1 MLRNYLSVAIRN
13 LRRHPAYSLINI
25 AGLAIGM
32 ATCILILLYIQDELS
47 YDRYHPHA
55 DRVYRIVDD
64 IESGGQTVQTAGTP
78 TGWGPALKRDFPE
91 IELVVRLRG
100 TESAWLVDLGHT
112 IYYERKV
119 IWAGSDLFEMF
130 SIPLAAGD
138 RSVALA
144 EPYSMVIS
152 EDLAFKYF
160 GAEDAVGQVVNL
172 DNRWDFTVT
181 GVMKNIPT
189 NSHMRPDMFVS
200 YTTMTAIQS
209 GWDLDDWEYHRNLY
223 TYVRLREHVSPD
235 DFEAKLPAFLER
247 HAGDQYREAG
257 IILRPSLQPL
267 ADIHLYSNRESEHEP
282 NGDIR
287 YVALFLAIAFLV
299 LIIACINFINLA
311 TARSEMRAR
320 EVGVRK
326 VLGAN
331 RIQLIRQFLGESV
344 LMAGLAAVLAVILVH
359 LALPA
364 VNEIAGK
371 QLALPITDWMVL
383 AALILGATLIGLAAG
398 SYPAAYLSGFL
409 PVEVMK
415 GSPETGKKGLG
426 MRQVL
431 VVIQFSMSIF
441 LLASTAVIHDQLDY
455 IQTKRLGFNKEHVM
469 VVPIVGSP
477 QLPNTPVLKQRLSGS
492 PGVVGIA
499 TTTGVP
505 GMRALPTFGVRPEGM
520 RPEDHLMMA
529 TLHVDEN
536 FLDVMNIDVVAGRN
550 FSPDWGTDTTGGV
563 LLNETAVRSL
573 GWGAPADAI
582 GRQFERLSFE
592 GVVPGRVIGVVR
604 DFHLRTI
611 HEEIEPAAIMTSTY
625 HIFVLIRIEP
635 EGISETIGRIEEIWR
650 DVDPR
655 FPLDYT
661 FLDEDFD
668 ALYRTDRLL
677 GEIFAVFAFLA
688 VFVACL
694 GLLGLA
700 SFSIQQRTREIGIRK
715 VVGSSVS
722 GIVMLLSKDFMK
734 YVLWANVIAWPLA
747 YFVMSNWLQNY
758 AYTSEIRFEWF
769 LAAGILALLI
779 AWLTIGAHAVA
790 ASRRNPVNALRQG

>member
-1 MLRNYLSVAIRN
+1 
-13 LRRHPAYSLINI
+13 
-25 AGLAIGM
+25 M

-47 YDRYHPHA
+47 YDRFHSHA

-78 TGWGPALKRDFPE
+78 AAWGPALKRDFPE
-91 IELVVRLRG
+91 IELLVRMRG
-100 TESAWLVDLGHT
+100 TGSAWLVDLGNT

-119 IWAGSDLFEMF
+119 IWAEPDLFNMF
-130 SIPLAAGD
+130 SIPLVAGD
-138 RSVALA
+138 QSTALV

-160 GAEDAVGQVVNL
+160 GADDAVGKVVNL

-200 YTTMTAIQS
+200 YTTMNVTRS
-209 GWDLDDWEYHRNLY
+209 RYLDDWKYHLNLY
-223 TYVRLREHVSPD
+223 TYIRLRENVSPD
-235 DFEAKLPAFLER
+235 ELEAKLPAFLER

-257 IILRPSLQPL
+257 ISLRPSLQPL
-267 ADIHLYSNRESEHEP
+267 VDIHLHSHRESEHEP
-282 NGDIR
+282 NSDFR
-287 YVALFLAIAFLV
+287 YVALFMAIAFLILV
-299 LIIACINFINLA
+299 IACINFINLA
-311 TARSEMRAR
+311 TARSKMRAR

-344 LMAGLAAVLAVILVH
+344 LMAGLAAIVSVLLVL

-371 QLALPITDWMVL
+371 QLALPLTDWMVL
-383 AALILGATLIGLAAG
+383 AALVLGTVLIGLAAG
-398 SYPAAYLSGFL
+398 SYPAAFLSGFL
-409 PVEVMK
+409 TAVVMK
-415 GSPETGKKGLG
+415 GNPETGKKGLG
-426 MRQVL
+426 IRQVL

-441 LLASTAVIHDQLDY
+441 LLVSTAVIYDQLEY

-469 VVPIVGSP
+469 VVPITGSP
-477 QLPNTPVLKQRLSGS
+477 QQIPNTPVLKQRLSGM

-499 TTTGVP
+499 TTTGLP
-505 GMRALPTFGVRPEGM
+505 GMRVLPILEVRPEGT
-520 RPEDHLMMA
+520 RSEDHLMMA

-550 FSPDWGTDTTGGV
+550 FSPDWGTDTTRGV
-563 LLNETAVRSL
+563 LLNETAVRYL

-582 GRQFERLSFE
+582 GRQFERLSSE
-592 GVVPGRVIGVVR
+592 RVVPGRVIGVVR

-625 HIFVLIRIEP
+625 HIYVLIRIEP
-635 EGISETIGRIEEIWR
+635 EGISETIGRIEEVWNN
-650 DVDPR
+650 VDPR
-655 FPLDYT
+655 YPLEHT

-668 ALYRTDRLL
+668 ALYRTDQQL
-677 GEIFAVFAFLA
+677 GEIFAVFAFIA
-688 VFVACL
+688 IFVACL

-700 SFSIQQRTREIGIRK
+700 SFSVQQRTREIGIRK
-715 VVGSSVS
+715 VLGLSVS
-722 GIVMLLSKDFMK
+722 GIVILLSKDFIK
-734 YVLWANVIAWPLA
+734 HVVLANWIAWPLA
-747 YFVMSNWLQNY
+747 YFVMARWLQNY
-758 AYTSEIRFEWF
+758 AYSAGINFAWF
-769 LAAGILALLI
+769 LAGGGVALVI
-779 AWLTIGAHAVA
+779 AWLTIGAHAIA
-790 ASRRNPVNALRQG
+790 ASRRNPINALRQG

>member
-1 MLRNYLSVAIRN
+1 MFQNYLSVAVRN

-25 AGLAIGM
+25 SGLAIGM
-32 ATCILILLYIQDELS
+32 ATCILILMYIQDELS

-78 TGWGPALKRDFPE
+78 SGWGPALKRDFPE
-91 IELVVRLRG
+91 IELLVRMRG
-100 TESAWLVDLGHT
+100 TGSAWLVDLGNT

-119 IWAGSDLFEMF
+119 IWAESDLLNMF
-130 SIPLAAGD
+130 SIPLVAGD
-138 RSVALA
+138 PGTALA

-160 GAEDAVGQVVNL
+160 GAEDAIGKVVNL

-181 GVMKNIPT
+181 GVMKNIQT
-189 NSHMRPDMFVS
+189 NSHLRPDMFVS
-200 YTTMTAIQS
+200 YTTMYAIQS
-209 GWDLDDWEYHRNLY
+209 WNLDDWEYHRNLY
-223 TYVRLREHVSPD
+223 TYIRLRENVSPG

-257 IILRPSLQPL
+257 ISIRPSLQPL
-267 ADIHLYSNRESEHEP
+267 VDIHLYSNMESEHEP

-287 YVALFLAIAFLV
+287 YVALFMAIAFLI
-299 LIIACINFINLA
+299 LIIAGINFINLA

-331 RIQLIRQFLGESV
+331 RIQLFRQFLGESV
-344 LMAGLAAVLAVILVH
+344 LMAGLAAIVAVILVH

-371 QLALPITDWMVL
+371 QLALPLTDWMVL
-383 AALILGATLIGLAAG
+383 AALALGTTVIGMAAG

-409 PVEVMK
+409 PAEVMK
-415 GSPETGKKGLG
+415 GSPESGKKGLG
-426 MRQVL
+426 MRQAL

-441 LLASTAVIHDQLDY
+441 LLVSTAIIYDQLEY
-455 IQTKRLGFNKEHVM
+455 IQTKQLGFNKEHVM
-469 VVPIVGSP
+469 VVPITGSP
-477 QLPNTPVLKQRLSGS
+477 QLPNTPVLKQRLSGL
-492 PGVVGIA
+492 PGVVGIS

-505 GMRALPTFGVRPEGM
+505 GMRAMPILEVRPEGM
-520 RPEDHLMMA
+520 RPEDHLMIA

-536 FLDVMNIDVVAGRN
+536 FLDVMNIDLFAGRN
-550 FSPDWGTDTTGGV
+550 FSPDWGTDTTNGI
-563 LLNETAVRSL
+563 LLNETAVRYL

-582 GRQFERLSFE
+582 GKQFERLNE
-592 GVVPGRVIGVVR
+592 DRTTGRVIGVVR

-611 HEEIEPAAIMTSTY
+611 HEEIEPALIMTSSY
-625 HIFVLIRIEP
+625 HIYVLIRIEP
-635 EGISETIGRIEEIWR
+635 EGISETIGRIEEVWR

-661 FLDEDFD
+661 FLDEDYD
-668 ALYRTDRLL
+668 ALYRTDRQL

-688 VFVACL
+688 IFVACL

-722 GIVMLLSKDFMK
+722 GIVILLSKDFMK
-734 YVLWANVIAWPLA
+734 YVLLANMIAWPLA
-747 YFVMSNWLQNY
+747 YYAMTNWLQNY
-758 AYTSEIRFEWF
+758 AYSSGIRFEWF
-769 LAAGILALLI
+769 LAGGILALAI
-779 AWLTIGAHAVA
+779 AWLTIGAHALA
-790 ASRRNPVNALRQG
+790 ASHRNPVNALRQG

>member
-1 MLRNYLSVAIRN
+1 MFQNYLSVAIRN

-25 AGLAIGM
+25 SGLAIGM
-32 ATCILILLYIQDELS
+32 ATCILILLYIHDELS
-47 YDRYHPHA
+47 YDWYHPHA

-78 TGWGPALKRDFPE
+78 TAWGPALKRDFPE
-91 IELVVRLRG
+91 IELLVRMRG
-100 TESAWLVDLGHT
+100 TGSAWLVDLGNT

-119 IWAGSDLFEMF
+119 IWAEPDLFEMF
-130 SIPLAAGD
+130 SIPLVSGD
-138 RSVALA
+138 PGTALV

-160 GAEDAVGQVVNL
+160 GAEDPVGKVVNL

-200 YTTMTAIQS
+200 YTTMNVIRS
-209 GWDLDDWEYHRNLY
+209 WDLGDWEYHRNLY
-223 TYVRLREHVSPD
+223 TYIRLRENVSPD
-235 DFEAKLPAFLER
+235 EFEAKLPDFLER
-247 HAGDQYREAG
+247 HAGDQYRESG
-257 IILRPSLQPL
+257 MSLRPSLQPL
-267 ADIHLYSNRESEHEP
+267 VDIHLYSNRESEHEP
-282 NGDIR
+282 NGDFR
-287 YVALFLAIAFLV
+287 YVALFMAIAFLV

-344 LMAGLAAVLAVILVH
+344 LMAGLAAVVAVILVH

-371 QLALPITDWMVL
+371 QLSLPLTDLMVL
-383 AALILGATLIGLAAG
+383 ASLAVGTALIGLAAG

-409 PVEVMK
+409 PAVVMK
-415 GSPETGKKGLG
+415 GNPETGKKGLG

-431 VVIQFSMSIF
+431 VVVQFSMSIF
-441 LLASTAVIHDQLDY
+441 LLVSTAVIHDQLEY

-469 VVPIVGSP
+469 VVPITGSH
-477 QLPNTPVLKQRLSGS
+477 QVPNTPVLKQRLFGM
-492 PGVVGIA
+492 PGVVGVA
-499 TTTGVP
+499 TTTGLP
-505 GMRALPTFGVRPEGM
+505 GMRVLPIMEVRPEGM
-520 RPEDHLMMA
+520 RPENHLMMA

-536 FLDVMNIDVVAGRN
+536 FLDVMDIDVVAGRN
-550 FSPDWGTDTTGGV
+550 FSPDWGTDTTRGV
-563 LLNETAVRSL
+563 LLNETAVRDL
-573 GWGAPADAI
+573 GWGVPADAI

-611 HEEIEPAAIMTSTY
+611 HEEIEPAAIMASTY

-635 EGISETIGRIEEIWR
+635 EGISETIGRIEEVWR

-668 ALYRTDRLL
+668 ALYRTDQQL

-688 VFVACL
+688 IFVACL

-715 VVGSSVS
+715 VVGASIS
-722 GIVMLLSKDFMK
+722 GIVILLSKDFMK
-734 YVLWANVIAWPLA
+734 YVLLANLIAWPLA
-747 YFVMSNWLQNY
+747 YLVMSNWLQNY
-758 AYTSEIRFEWF
+758 AYAAALDFTWF
-769 LAAGILALLI
+769 LAAGIVALVI

-790 ASRRNPVNALRQG
+790 ASRRNPVNSLRQG

>member
-1 MLRNYLSVAIRN
+1 MLRNYLSVAVRN

-25 AGLAIGM
+25 SGLAIGM
-32 ATCILILLYIQDELS
+32 ATCILILLYIQDELG

-91 IELVVRLRG
+91 VELVVRLRG
-100 TESAWLVDLGHT
+100 TESAWLVDLGST

-119 IWAGSDLFEMF
+119 IWAGTELFEMF
-130 SIPLAAGD
+130 SIPLAYGD
-138 RSVALA
+138 QSVALA

-160 GAEDAVGQVVNL
+160 GDEDPIGKPVNL

-189 NSHMRPDMFVS
+189 NSHLRPDMFVS
-200 YTTMTAIQS
+200 YSTMTAIQS

-223 TYVRLREHVSPD
+223 TYIRLREHVSPD
-235 DFEAKLPAFLER
+235 EFEAKLPAFLER
-247 HAGDQYREAG
+247 HAGDRYREAG

-267 ADIHLYSNRESEHEP
+267 VDIHLYSNRESEHEP

-287 YVALFLAIAFLV
+287 YVALFMAIAFLI

-311 TARSEMRAR
+311 TGRSEMRAR

-331 RIQLIRQFLGESV
+331 RMQLIRQFLGESV
-344 LMAGLAAVLAVILVH
+344 LMAGFAAVLAVILVH
-359 LALPA
+359 LALPS
-364 VNEIAGK
+364 VNDIAGK
-371 QLALPITDWMVL
+371 QLVLPINDWMVL
-383 AALILGATLIGLAAG
+383 ATLALGTILIGLAAG
-398 SYPAAYLSGFL
+398 SYPAAYLSVFL
-409 PVEVMK
+409 PAEVMK

-426 MRQVL
+426 MRQVM
-431 VVIQFSMSIF
+431 VVTQFTMSIF
-441 LLASTAVIHDQLDY
+441 LLASTAVIHDQLDF

-477 QLPNTPVLKQRLSGS
+477 QLPNTPVLKQRLSGL

-529 TLHVDEN
+529 TLHVDEH
-536 FLDVMNIDVVAGRN
+536 FLDVMNIEVVAGRN

-582 GRQFERLSFE
+582 GKQFERLSFE

-611 HEEIEPAAIMTSTY
+611 HEEIEPAAIMSHTY

-635 EGISETIGRIEEIWR
+635 EGITETIGRIEEIWR

-668 ALYRTDRLL
+668 ALYRTDQLL

-722 GIVMLLSKDFMK
+722 GIVILLSMDFMK

-747 YFVMSNWLQNY
+747 YFVMTNWLQNY
-758 AYTSEIRFEWF
+758 AYTSDIRYVWF
-769 LAAGILALLI
+769 LASGMIALAV

>member
-1 MLRNYLSVAIRN
+1 MFRNYLSVAIRN
-13 LRRHPAYSLINI
+13 LRRHSAYSLINI

-100 TESAWLVDLGHT
+100 TESAWLVDLGNT

-130 SIPLAAGD
+130 SIPLAEGD
-138 RSVALA
+138 QSVALA

-160 GAEDAVGQVVNL
+160 GDEEAIGKAVNL

-189 NSHMRPDMFVS
+189 NSHLRPDMFVS

-223 TYVRLREHVSPD
+223 TYVRLRENVSPS

-257 IILRPSLQPL
+257 ISLRPSLQPL

-287 YVALFLAIAFLV
+287 YVALFMAIAFLV

-326 VLGAN
+326 VLGSN

-344 LMAGLAAVLAVILVH
+344 LMAGLAAVLAVILVL

-383 AALILGATLIGLAAG
+383 AALVLGTTLIGLAAG

-409 PVEVMK
+409 PALVMK

-455 IQTKRLGFNKEHVM
+455 IQTKRLGFDKEHVM

-477 QLPNTPVLKQRLSGS
+477 QLPNTPVLKQRLSGL

-722 GIVMLLSKDFMK
+722 GIVMLLSKDFLK
-734 YVLWANVIAWPLA
+734 YVILANLIAWPLA

-758 AYTSEIRFEWF
+758 AYTSDIRYGWF
-769 LAAGILALLI
+769 LAAGLLALLI

>member
-1 MLRNYLSVAIRN
+1 VFLNYFSVAIRN
-13 LRRHPAYSLINI
+13 LRRHPAYSLINV

-91 IELVVRLRG
+91 IELLVRMRG
-100 TESAWLVDLGHT
+100 TGSAWLVDLGNT

-119 IWAGSDLFEMF
+119 IWAEPDLFKMF

-138 RSVALA
+138 QSTALA

-160 GAEDAVGQVVNL
+160 GDEDAIGKAVNL

-189 NSHMRPDMFVS
+189 NSHLRPDMFVS
-200 YTTMTAIQS
+200 YTTMNVIRS
-209 GWDLDDWEYHRNLY
+209 WRNLDDWEYHRNLY
-223 TYVRLREHVSPD
+223 TYVRLRENVSPG

-257 IILRPSLQPL
+257 ISLRPSLQPL
-267 ADIHLYSNRESEHEP
+267 VDIHLYSNRESEHEP

-287 YVALFLAIAFLV
+287 YVALFIAIAFLI

-331 RIQLIRQFLGESV
+331 RVQLIRQFLGESV
-344 LMAGLAAVLAVILVH
+344 LMSGLAAVVAVILVH

-371 QLALPITDWMVL
+371 QLALPLTDWTVL
-383 AALILGATLIGLAAG
+383 SALVLGTTLIGLAAG

-409 PVEVMK
+409 PAEVMK
-415 GSPETGKKGLG
+415 GSPKSGKNGLG
-426 MRQVL
+426 MRQAL

-441 LLASTAVIHDQLDY
+441 LLVSTAIIHDQLDY
-455 IQTKRLGFNKEHVM
+455 IQTKRLGFDKEHVM
-469 VVPIVGSP
+469 VVPITGSP
-477 QLPNTPVLKQRLSGS
+477 QIPNTPVLKQRLSEL

-505 GMRALPTFGVRPEGM
+505 GMRVLPILPVRPEGM

-529 TLHVDEN
+529 TLHVDEH
-536 FLDVMNIDVVAGRN
+536 FLDVMDIEVVAGRN
-550 FSPDWGTDTTGGV
+550 FSPDWGTDTTRGF
-563 LLNETAVRSL
+563 LLNETAVRHL
-573 GWGAPADAI
+573 RWGTPADAI
-582 GRQFERLSFE
+582 GKRFERLTAERVS
-592 GVVPGRVIGVVR
+592 GRVIGVVQ

-611 HEEIEPAAIMTSTY
+611 HEEIEPALIMTSTY
-625 HIFVLIRIEP
+625 HIFVLIRIQP
-635 EGISETIGRIEEIWR
+635 EEISDTIARIEEIWR

-668 ALYRTDRLL
+668 ALYRTDRQL

-688 VFVACL
+688 IFVACL

-734 YVLWANVIAWPLA
+734 YVLLANLIAWPLA

-758 AYTSEIRFEWF
+758 AYAAEIRFEWF
-769 LAAGILALLI
+769 LAGGILALVI
-779 AWLTIGAHAVA
+779 AWVTIGAHAVA

>member
-1 MLRNYLSVAIRN
+1 MFRNYLSVALRN

-78 TGWGPALKRDFPE
+78 TAWGPALKRDFPE
-91 IELVVRLRG
+91 IELLVRMRG
-100 TESAWLVDLGHT
+100 TGSAWLVDLGNT

-119 IWAGSDLFEMF
+119 IWAEPDLFKMF
-130 SIPLAAGD
+130 TIPLVSGD
-138 RSVALA
+138 QSTALV

-160 GAEDAVGQVVNL
+160 GAEDPVGRVVNL

-200 YTTMTAIQS
+200 YTTMNVIRS
-209 GWDLDDWEYHRNLY
+209 WDLGDWEYHRNLY
-223 TYVRLREHVSPD
+223 TYIRLGENVSPD
-235 DFEAKLPAFLER
+235 EFEAKLPAFLER
-247 HAGDQYREAG
+247 HAGDQYRESG
-257 IILRPSLQPL
+257 MSLRPSLQPL
-267 ADIHLYSNRESEHEP
+267 VDIHLYSNRESEHEP
-282 NGDIR
+282 NGDVR
-287 YVALFLAIAFLV
+287 YVALFMVIAFLI

-326 VLGAN
+326 VMGAN
-331 RIQLIRQFLGESV
+331 RFQLIRQFLGESV
-344 LMAGLAAVLAVILVH
+344 LMAGLAAILAVMLVH

-371 QLALPITDWMVL
+371 QLALPLTDWTVL
-383 AALILGATLIGLAAG
+383 AALVLGTALIGLAAG

-409 PVEVMK
+409 PAVVMK
-415 GSPETGKKGLG
+415 GNPETGKKGLG
-426 MRQVL
+426 LRQVL

-441 LLASTAVIHDQLDY
+441 LLVSTAVIHDQLEY

-469 VVPIVGSP
+469 VVPITGSH
-477 QLPNTPVLKQRLSGS
+477 QIPNTPVLKQRLSGM

-505 GMRALPTFGVRPEGM
+505 GMRVLPIMEVRPEGM
-520 RPEDHLMMA
+520 PPEDHLMMA

-536 FLDVMNIDVVAGRN
+536 FLDVMDIGVVAGRN

-563 LLNETAVRSL
+563 LLNETAVRNL
-573 GWGAPADAI
+573 GWGAPVDAI

-635 EGISETIGRIEEIWR
+635 DGISETIGRIEEVWR

-668 ALYRTDRLL
+668 ALYRTDHQI
-677 GEIFAVFAFLA
+677 GEIFGVFAFLA
-688 VFVACL
+688 IFVACL

-715 VVGSSVS
+715 VVGASIS
-722 GIVMLLSKDFMK
+722 GIVILLSKDFMK
-734 YVLWANVIAWPLA
+734 YVLLANLIAWPLA
-747 YFVMSNWLQNY
+747 YFVMGNWLQNY
-758 AYTSEIRFEWF
+758 AYAAALDFTWF
-769 LAAGILALLI
+769 LAAGVLAFVI

-790 ASRRNPVNALRQG
+790 ASRRNPANALRQG

>member
-1 MLRNYLSVAIRN
+1 MLHNYLSVALRN

-25 AGLAIGM
+25 SGLAIGM
-32 ATCILILLYIQDELS
+32 ATCILILMYIQDELG

-55 DRVYRIVDD
+55 ERVYRIVDD
-64 IESGGQTVQTAGTP
+64 IESGGQTNQTAGTP

-91 IELVVRLRG
+91 IELLVRMRG
-100 TESAWLVDLGHT
+100 TESAWLVDLGNT

-119 IWAGSDLFEMF
+119 IWAEPELFEMF
-130 SIPLAAGD
+130 SMPLVLGD
-138 RSVALA
+138 SATALS

-152 EDLAFKYF
+152 EDLAYKYF
-160 GAEDAVGQVVNL
+160 GAEDPIGKAVNL
-172 DNRWDFTVT
+172 DNRWDFMVA
-181 GVMKNIPT
+181 GVMRNLPT
-189 NSHMRPDMFVS
+189 NSHMRPDMLVS
-200 YTTMTAIQS
+200 YSTMNVIGS
-209 GWDLDDWEYHRNLY
+209 WDLDDWEYHRNLF
-223 TYVRLREHVSPD
+223 TYIRLRENVSPD
-235 DFEAKLPAFLER
+235 EFEAKLPAFLER

-257 IILRPSLQPL
+257 ISLRPSLQPL
-267 ADIHLYSNRESEHEP
+267 VDIHLFSNRESEHEP

-287 YVALFLAIAFLV
+287 YVALFMVIAFLI

-331 RIQLIRQFLGESV
+331 RLQLIRQFLGESV
-344 LMAGLAAVLAVILVH
+344 LMAVLAAIVAVILVL
-359 LALPA
+359 LALPG

-371 QLALPITDWMVL
+371 QLALPLTDWIVL
-383 AALILGATLIGLAAG
+383 AALALGTALIGLAAG

-409 PVEVMK
+409 PAVVMK
-415 GSPETGKKGLG
+415 GNPETGKKGLG

-441 LLASTAVIHDQLDY
+441 LLVSTAVIHDQLEF
-455 IQTKRLGFNKEHVM
+455 IQTKRLGFDKEHVM
-469 VVPIVGSP
+469 VVPITGSH
-477 QLPNTPVLKQRLSGS
+477 QVPNTPVLKQRLSGM
-492 PGVVGIA
+492 PGVVGVA

-505 GMRALPTFGVRPEGM
+505 GMRVLPIMEVRPDGM
-520 RPEDHLMMA
+520 PPEDHLMMA

-536 FLDVMNIDVVAGRN
+536 FLDVMDIDVVAGRN

-563 LLNETAVRSL
+563 LLNETAVRNL
-573 GWGAPADAI
+573 GWGTPNDAL

-625 HIFVLIRIEP
+625 HIFVLIRIAP
-635 EGISETIGRIEEIWR
+635 DNIPETIGRIEEVWR

-668 ALYRTDRLL
+668 ALYRTDHQL

-688 VFVACL
+688 IFVACL

-722 GIVMLLSKDFMK
+722 GIVVLLSKDFMK
-734 YVLWANVIAWPLA
+734 YVILANLIAWPMA
-747 YFVMSNWLQNY
+747 WFVMSNWLQNY
-758 AYTSEIRFEWF
+758 AYAAALDFTWF
-769 LAAGILALLI
+769 LAAGFVALVI
-779 AWLTIGAHAVA
+779 AWLTIGVHAVK

>member
-1 MLRNYLSVAIRN
+1 MFQNYLSVAVRN

-47 YDRYHPHA
+47 YDRYHPQA
-55 DRVYRIVDD
+55 DRAYRIVDD

-78 TGWGPALKRDFPE
+78 TAWGPALKRDFPE
-91 IELVVRLRG
+91 IEFLVRMRG
-100 TESAWLVDLGHT
+100 TGSAWVVDLGNT

-119 IWAGSDLFEMF
+119 IWAEPELFEMF
-130 SIPLAAGD
+130 SMPLVSGD
-138 RSVALA
+138 PGTALV

-160 GAEDAVGQVVNL
+160 GADDPMGKVVNL

-200 YTTMTAIQS
+200 YTTMNVTRFRYL
-209 GWDLDDWEYHRNLY
+209 GDWEYHLNLY
-223 TYVRLREHVSPD
+223 TYIRLRENVSPD
-235 DFEAKLPAFLER
+235 EFEAKLPAFLER

-257 IILRPSLQPL
+257 ISLRPSLQPL
-267 ADIHLYSNRESEHEP
+267 VDIHLYSNRESEHEP

-287 YVALFLAIAFLV
+287 YVALFMAIVFLI

-326 VLGAN
+326 VMGAN

-344 LMAGLAAVLAVILVH
+344 LMAGLAAIVAVIMVQF
-359 LALPA
+359 ALPG

-371 QLALPITDWMVL
+371 QLALPLTDWIVL
-383 AALILGATLIGLAAG
+383 AALALGTALIGLTAG

-409 PVEVMK
+409 PAVVMK
-415 GSPETGKKGLG
+415 GNPETGKKGLG
-426 MRQVL
+426 MRQAL

-441 LLASTAVIHDQLDY
+441 LLVSAAVIYDQLEY
-455 IQTKRLGFNKEHVM
+455 IQTKRLGFDKEHVM
-469 VVPIVGSP
+469 VVPITGSH
-477 QLPNTPVLKQRLSGS
+477 QIPNTPVLKQRLAGM
-492 PGVVGIA
+492 PGVAGIA
-499 TTTGVP
+499 TTTGLP
-505 GMRALPTFGVRPEGM
+505 GMRVLPIMEVRPEGM

-550 FSPDWGTDTTGGV
+550 FSPDWGTDTTRGV
-563 LLNETAVRSL
+563 LLNETAVRYL

-635 EGISETIGRIEEIWR
+635 EGISETIGRIEEVWN

-668 ALYRTDRLL
+668 ALYRTDHQL
-677 GEIFAVFAFLA
+677 GEIFVVFAFLA
-688 VFVACL
+688 IFVACL

-734 YVLWANVIAWPLA
+734 YVLLANVIAWPLA
-747 YFVMSNWLQNY
+747 YFIMGNWLQNY
-758 AYTSEIRFEWF
+758 AYAAEIRFEWF
-769 LAAGILALLI
+769 LAGGVLALVI
-779 AWLTIGAHAVA
+779 AWLTIGAHAVV

>member
-1 MLRNYLSVAIRN
+1 MFQNYLSVALRN

-32 ATCILILLYIQDELS
+32 ATCVLILLYIHDELS
-47 YDRYHPHA
+47 YDWYHPHA

-91 IELVVRLRG
+91 IELLVRMRG
-100 TESAWLVDLGHT
+100 TESAWLVNLGNT

-119 IWAGSDLFEMF
+119 IWAESDLFKMF
-130 SIPLAAGD
+130 HIPLAAGD
-138 RSVALA
+138 PGTALV
-144 EPYSMVIS
+144 EPYSMVIT
-152 EDLAFKYF
+152 EELAYKYF
-160 GAEDAVGQVVNL
+160 GAEDAMGKVVNL
-172 DNRWDFTVT
+172 DNRWDFMVT
-181 GVMKNIPT
+181 GVMKNFPT
-189 NSHMRPDMFVS
+189 NSHMRPDIIVS
-200 YTTMTAIQS
+200 YSTMNTI
-209 GWDLDDWEYHRNLY
+209 GNYLLGDWENHRNLY
-223 TYVRLREHVSPD
+223 TYIRLRESASPGA
-235 DFEAKLPAFLER
+235 FEAKLPAFLER

-257 IILRPSLQPL
+257 ISLRPSLQPL
-267 ADIHLYSNRESEHEP
+267 VDIHLYSNRESEHEP

-287 YVALFLAIAFLV
+287 YVALFMAIAFLI

-331 RIQLIRQFLGESV
+331 RVQLIRQFLGESV
-344 LMAGLAAVLAVILVH
+344 IMAGLAAIVAVILVH

-371 QLALPITDWMVL
+371 QLALPLADWTVL
-383 AALILGATLIGLAAG
+383 AALALGTTLIGLAAG
-398 SYPAAYLSGFL
+398 SYPAAYLSGFF
-409 PVEVMK
+409 PAVVMK
-415 GSPETGKKGLG
+415 GNPETGKKGLG
-426 MRQVL
+426 MRQAL

-441 LLASTAVIHDQLDY
+441 LLVSTAIIHDQLDY

-469 VVPIVGSP
+469 VVPITGSP
-477 QLPNTPVLKQRLSGS
+477 QLPNTPVLKQRLSEL
-492 PGVVGIA
+492 PGVVDIA

-505 GMRALPTFGVRPEGM
+505 GMRVMPILEVRPEGM

-529 TLHVDEN
+529 TLHVDEH
-536 FLDVMNIDVVAGRN
+536 FLDVMNIDLVAGRN
-550 FSPDWGTDTTGGV
+550 FSSDWGTDTTRGI
-563 LLNETAVRSL
+563 LMNETAVRYL
-573 GWGAPADAI
+573 EWGAPDDAI
-582 GRQFERLSFE
+582 GRQIERLNFDRTK
-592 GVVPGRVIGVVR
+592 GRVIGVVR

-611 HEEIEPAAIMTSTY
+611 HEEIEPALIMTSTY
-625 HIFVLIRIEP
+625 HIFVLIRIQP
-635 EGISETIGRIEEIWR
+635 EGIADTIARIEEIWR

-655 FPLDYT
+655 YPLDYT

-668 ALYRTDRLL
+668 ALYRTDRQL

-688 VFVACL
+688 IFVACL

-734 YVLWANVIAWPLA
+734 YVLLANLIAWPLA

-758 AYTSEIRFEWF
+758 AYAAELRFEWF
-769 LAAGILALLI
+769 LAGGILALAI
-779 AWLTIGAHAVA
+779 AWLTIGAHALA

>member
-1 MLRNYLSVAIRN
+1 MLHNYLSVALRN

-25 AGLAIGM
+25 SGLAIGM
-32 ATCILILLYIQDELS
+32 ATCILILLYIQDELG

-55 DRVYRIVDD
+55 ERVYRIVDD
-64 IESGGQTVQTAGTP
+64 IESGGQTNQTAGTP

-91 IELVVRLRG
+91 IELLVRMRG
-100 TESAWLVDLGHT
+100 TESAWLVDLGNT

-119 IWAGSDLFEMF
+119 IWAEPELFEMF
-130 SIPLAAGD
+130 SMPLVLGD
-138 RSVALA
+138 PATALS

-152 EDLAFKYF
+152 EELAYKYF
-160 GAEDAVGQVVNL
+160 GAEDPIGKAVNL
-172 DNRWDFTVT
+172 DNRWDFMVT
-181 GVMKNIPT
+181 GVMRNLPT
-189 NSHMRPDMFVS
+189 NSHMRPDMLVS
-200 YTTMTAIQS
+200 YTTMNVIGS
-209 GWDLDDWEYHRNLY
+209 WDLDDWEYHRNLY
-223 TYVRLREHVSPD
+223 TYIRLRENVSPNE
-235 DFEAKLPAFLER
+235 FEAKLPAFLER

-257 IILRPSLQPL
+257 ISLRPSLQPL
-267 ADIHLYSNRESEHEP
+267 VDIHLFSKRESEHEP

-287 YVALFLAIAFLV
+287 YVALFMVIAFLI

-331 RIQLIRQFLGESV
+331 RMQLIRQFLGESV
-344 LMAGLAAVLAVILVH
+344 LMAGLAAIVAVILVQ
-359 LALPA
+359 LVLPA
-364 VNEIAGK
+364 MNDIAGK
-371 QLALPITDWMVL
+371 QLALPLADWRVL
-383 AALILGATLIGLAAG
+383 AVLVLGTTAIGLAAG

-409 PVEVMK
+409 PAVVMK
-415 GSPETGKKGLG
+415 GSPESGNKGLG
-426 MRQVL
+426 MRQML
-431 VVIQFSMSIF
+431 VVVQFSMSIF
-441 LLASTAVIHDQLDY
+441 LLVSTAIIYDQLEY
-455 IQTKRLGFNKEHVM
+455 IQTKRLGFDKEHVM
-469 VVPIVGSP
+469 VVPITGSP
-477 QLPNTPVLKQRLSGS
+477 QQVNTPVLRRRLSGL
-492 PGVVGIA
+492 PGVVGIS

-505 GMRALPTFGVRPEGM
+505 GMRILPILEVRPEGM

-529 TLHVDEN
+529 TLHVDED
-536 FLDVMNIDVVAGRN
+536 FLDVMGIEVVAGRN
-550 FSPDWGTDTTGGV
+550 FSSDWSTDTTSAY
-563 LLNETAVRSL
+563 LLNETAVRNL
-573 GWGAPADAI
+573 GWGSPIDAI
-582 GRQFERLSFE
+582 GRQFQRLSWE
-592 GVVPGRVIGVVR
+592 RAPGRVIGVVE

-611 HEEIEPAAIMTSTY
+611 HEEIEPAVITTSPY
-625 HIFVLIRIEP
+625 HVFILIRIVP
-635 EGISETIGRIEEIWR
+635 ESISETIGRIEEVWN
-650 DVDPR
+650 DVDSR
-655 FPLDYT
+655 YPLEYT

-668 ALYRTDRLL
+668 ALYRTDRQL

-688 VFVACL
+688 IFVACL

-722 GIVMLLSKDFMK
+722 GIVVLLSKDFMK

-758 AYTSEIRFEWF
+758 AYNAEIRYVWF
-769 LAAGILALLI
+769 VAGGMLALVI

>member
-1 MLRNYLSVAIRN
+1 MFQNYLSVAVRN

-25 AGLAIGM
+25 SGLAIGM
-32 ATCILILLYIQDELS
+32 ATCILILMYIQDELS

-78 TGWGPALKRDFPE
+78 SGWGPALKRDFPE
-91 IELVVRLRG
+91 IELLVRMRG
-100 TESAWLVDLGHT
+100 TGSAWLVDLGNT

-119 IWAGSDLFEMF
+119 IWAESDLLNMF
-130 SIPLAAGD
+130 SIPLVAGD
-138 RSVALA
+138 PGTALA

-160 GAEDAVGQVVNL
+160 GAEVAIGKVVNL

-181 GVMKNIPT
+181 GVMKNIQT
-189 NSHMRPDMFVS
+189 NSHLRPDMFVS
-200 YTTMTAIQS
+200 YTTMYAIQS
-209 GWDLDDWEYHRNLY
+209 WNLDDWEYHRNLY
-223 TYVRLREHVSPD
+223 TYIRLRENVSPG

-257 IILRPSLQPL
+257 ISIRPSLQPL
-267 ADIHLYSNRESEHEP
+267 VDIHLYSNMESEHEP

-287 YVALFLAIAFLV
+287 YVALFMAIAFLI
-299 LIIACINFINLA
+299 LIIAGINFINLA

-331 RIQLIRQFLGESV
+331 RIQLFRQFLGESV
-344 LMAGLAAVLAVILVH
+344 LMAGLAAIVAVILVH

-371 QLALPITDWMVL
+371 QLALPLTDWMVL
-383 AALILGATLIGLAAG
+383 AALALGTTLIGMAAG

-409 PVEVMK
+409 PAEVMK
-415 GSPETGKKGLG
+415 GSPESGKKGLG
-426 MRQVL
+426 MRQAL

-441 LLASTAVIHDQLDY
+441 LLVSTAIIHDQLDY
-455 IQTKRLGFNKEHVM
+455 IQTKQLGFNKEHIM
-469 VVPIVGSP
+469 VVPITGSP
-477 QLPNTPVLKQRLSGS
+477 QLPNTPVLKQRLSGL
-492 PGVVGIA
+492 PGVVGIS

-505 GMRALPTFGVRPEGM
+505 GMRAMPILEVRPEGM
-520 RPEDHLMMA
+520 RPEDHLMIA

-536 FLDVMNIDVVAGRN
+536 FLDVMNIDLFAGRN
-550 FSPDWGTDTTGGV
+550 FSPDWGTDTTNGI
-563 LLNETAVRSL
+563 LLNETAVRYL

-582 GRQFERLSFE
+582 GKQFERLNE
-592 GVVPGRVIGVVR
+592 DRTTGRVIGVVR

-611 HEEIEPAAIMTSTY
+611 HEEIEPALIMTSSY
-625 HIFVLIRIEP
+625 HIYVLIRIEP
-635 EGISETIGRIEEIWR
+635 EGISETIGRIEEVWR

-661 FLDEDFD
+661 FLNEDFD
-668 ALYRTDRLL
+668 ALYRTDRQL

-688 VFVACL
+688 IFVACL

-715 VVGSSVS
+715 VVGSSIS

-734 YVLWANVIAWPLA
+734 YVLLANLIAWPLA

-758 AYTSEIRFEWF
+758 AYASEIRFEWF
-769 LAAGILALLI
+769 LAGGILALAI
-779 AWLTIGAHAVA
+779 AWLTIGAHALA

>member
-1 MLRNYLSVAIRN
+1 MLHNYLSVALRN

-32 ATCILILLYIQDELS
+32 ATCILILLYIQDELG

-55 DRVYRIVDD
+55 ERVYRIVDD
-64 IESGGQTVQTAGTP
+64 IESGGQTNQTAGTP

-91 IELVVRLRG
+91 IELLVRMRG
-100 TESAWLVDLGHT
+100 TESAWLVDLGNT

-119 IWAGSDLFEMF
+119 IWAEPELFEMF
-130 SIPLAAGD
+130 SMPLVLGD
-138 RSVALA
+138 PATALS
-144 EPYSMVIS
+144 EPYTMVIS
-152 EDLAFKYF
+152 EDLAYKYF
-160 GAEDAVGQVVNL
+160 GAEDPIGKAVNL
-172 DNRWDFTVT
+172 DNRWDFMVT

-189 NSHMRPDMFVS
+189 NSHMRPDMLVS
-200 YTTMTAIQS
+200 YTTMNVIGA
-209 GWDLDDWEYHRNLY
+209 WDLDDWEYHRNLY
-223 TYVRLREHVSPD
+223 TYIRLRENVSPD
-235 DFEAKLPAFLER
+235 EFEAKLPAFLER

-257 IILRPSLQPL
+257 ISLRPSLQPL
-267 ADIHLYSNRESEHEP
+267 VDIHLYSNRESEHEP

-287 YVALFLAIAFLV
+287 YVALFMVIAFLI

-331 RIQLIRQFLGESV
+331 RMQLIRQFLGESV
-344 LMAGLAAVLAVILVH
+344 LMAGLAAIVAVILVQ
-359 LALPA
+359 LVLPA
-364 VNEIAGK
+364 MNDIAGK
-371 QLALPITDWMVL
+371 QLALPLTDWMVL
-383 AALILGATLIGLAAG
+383 AVLVLGTILIGLAAG
-398 SYPAAYLSGFL
+398 CYPAAYLSGFL
-409 PVEVMK
+409 PAIVMK
-415 GSPETGKKGLG
+415 GNPETGKKGLG

-431 VVIQFSMSIF
+431 VVVQFSMSIF
-441 LLASTAVIHDQLDY
+441 LLVSTAVIHDQLEF
-455 IQTKRLGFNKEHVM
+455 IQTKRLGFDKEYIM
-469 VVPIVGSP
+469 VVPITGSH
-477 QLPNTPVLKQRLSGS
+477 QVPNTPVLKQRLSGM
-492 PGVVGIA
+492 PGVVGVA
-499 TTTGVP
+499 STTGVP
-505 GMRALPTFGVRPEGM
+505 GMRVLPIMEVRPEGM
-520 RPEDHLMMA
+520 PPEDHLMMA

-536 FLDVMNIDVVAGRN
+536 FLDVMDIDVIAGRN

-563 LLNETAVRSL
+563 LLNETAVRNL
-573 GWGAPADAI
+573 GWGTPDDAL

-625 HIFVLIRIEP
+625 HIFVLIRIAP
-635 EGISETIGRIEEIWR
+635 DNIPETIGRIEEVWR

-668 ALYRTDRLL
+668 ALYRTDHQL

-688 VFVACL
+688 IFVACL

-722 GIVMLLSKDFMK
+722 GIVVLLSKDFMK

-758 AYTSEIRFEWF
+758 AYNAEIRYVWF
-769 LAAGILALLI
+769 VAGGMLALVI

>member
-1 MLRNYLSVAIRN
+1 MLHNYLSVALRN

-25 AGLAIGM
+25 SGLAIGM
-32 ATCILILLYIQDELS
+32 ATCILILMYIQDELG

-64 IESGGQTVQTAGTP
+64 IESGGQTNQTAGTP

-91 IELVVRLRG
+91 IELLVRMRG
-100 TESAWLVDLGHT
+100 TESAWLVDLGNT

-119 IWAGSDLFEMF
+119 IWAEPELFEMF
-130 SIPLAAGD
+130 SMPLVLGD
-138 RSVALA
+138 PATALS

-152 EDLAFKYF
+152 EDLAYKYF
-160 GAEDAVGQVVNL
+160 GAEDPIGKAVNL
-172 DNRWDFTVT
+172 DNRWDFMVT
-181 GVMKNIPT
+181 GVMRNLPT
-189 NSHMRPDMFVS
+189 NSHMRPDMLVS
-200 YTTMTAIQS
+200 YTTMNVIGS
-209 GWDLDDWEYHRNLY
+209 WDLDDWEYHRNLY
-223 TYVRLREHVSPD
+223 TYIRLRENVSPD
-235 DFEAKLPAFLER
+235 EFEAKLPAFLER

-257 IILRPSLQPL
+257 ISLRPSLQPL
-267 ADIHLYSNRESEHEP
+267 VDIHLYSNRESEHEP

-287 YVALFLAIAFLV
+287 YVALFMVIAFLI

-331 RIQLIRQFLGESV
+331 RMQLIRQFLGESV
-344 LMAGLAAVLAVILVH
+344 LMAGLAAIVAVILVQ
-359 LALPA
+359 LVLPA
-364 VNEIAGK
+364 MNDIAGK
-371 QLALPITDWMVL
+371 QLALPLADWRVL
-383 AALILGATLIGLAAG
+383 AVLVLGTTAIGLAAG

-409 PVEVMK
+409 PAVVMK
-415 GSPETGKKGLG
+415 GSPETGNKGLG

-431 VVIQFSMSIF
+431 VVVQFSMSIF
-441 LLASTAVIHDQLDY
+441 LLVSTAIIYDQLEY
-455 IQTKRLGFNKEHVM
+455 IQTKRLGFDKEHVM
-469 VVPIVGSP
+469 VVPITGSP
-477 QLPNTPVLKQRLSGS
+477 QQVNTPVLRRRLSEL
-492 PGVVGIA
+492 PGVVGIS

-505 GMRALPTFGVRPEGM
+505 GMRILPILEVRPEGM

-529 TLHVDEN
+529 TLHVDEH
-536 FLDVMNIDVVAGRN
+536 FLDVMGIEVVAGRN
-550 FSPDWGTDTTGGV
+550 FSSDWSTDTTSAY
-563 LLNETAVRSL
+563 LLNETAVRNL
-573 GWGAPADAI
+573 GWGSPIDAI
-582 GRQFERLSFE
+582 GRQFERISFE
-592 GVVPGRVIGVVR
+592 RAPGRVIGVVE

-611 HEEIEPAAIMTSTY
+611 HEEIEPAVITTSPY
-625 HIFVLIRIEP
+625 HVFILIRIAP
-635 EGISETIGRIEEIWR
+635 EGISETIGRIEEVWN
-650 DVDPR
+650 DVDSR
-655 FPLDYT
+655 YPLEYT

-668 ALYRTDRLL
+668 ALYRTDRQL

-688 VFVACL
+688 IFVACL

-722 GIVMLLSKDFMK
+722 GIVVLLSKDFMK

-758 AYTSEIRFEWF
+758 AYNAEIRYAWF
-769 LAAGILALLI
+769 VAGGMLALVI

>member
-1 MLRNYLSVAIRN
+1 MFQNYLSVAIRN

-25 AGLAIGM
+25 SGLAIGM
-32 ATCILILLYIQDELS
+32 ATCILILLYIQDELG

-78 TGWGPALKRDFPE
+78 SAWGPVLMRDFPE
-91 IELVVRLRG
+91 IELLVRMRG
-100 TESAWLVDLGHT
+100 TGSAWLVDLGNT

-119 IWAGSDLFEMF
+119 IWAEPDLFEMF
-130 SIPLAAGD
+130 SIPLVSGD
-138 RSVALA
+138 PGTALF

-160 GAEDAVGQVVNL
+160 GAEDPVGKVVNL

-200 YTTMTAIQS
+200 YTTMNVVRS
-209 GWDLDDWEYHRNLY
+209 RHLGNWERHRNLY
-223 TYVRLREHVSPD
+223 TYIRLREHVSPD
-235 DFEAKLPAFLER
+235 EFEAKLPAFLER

-257 IILRPSLQPL
+257 ISLRPSLQPL
-267 ADIHLYSNRESEHEP
+267 VDIHLYSNRESEHEP

-287 YVALFLAIAFLV
+287 YVALFMAIAFLI

-331 RIQLIRQFLGESV
+331 RIELIRQFLGESV
-344 LMAGLAAVLAVILVH
+344 LMAGLAAIVAVLLVH
-359 LALPA
+359 LALPV
-364 VNEIAGK
+364 VNVIAGK
-371 QLALPITDWMVL
+371 QLALPLTDWLVL
-383 AALILGATLIGLAAG
+383 AVLILGTATIGLAAG

-415 GSPETGKKGLG
+415 GSPESGKKGLG

-431 VVIQFSMSIF
+431 VVVQFSMSIF
-441 LLASTAVIHDQLDY
+441 LLVSTAVIYDQLEY
-455 IQTKRLGFNKEHVM
+455 IQTKRLGFDKEHVM
-469 VVPIVGSP
+469 VIPITGPP
-477 QLPNTPVLKQRLSGS
+477 QIPNTLVLKQRLSGM

-499 TTTGVP
+499 TTTALP
-505 GMRALPTFGVRPEGM
+505 GMRVLPILEVWPEGM
-520 RPEDHLMMA
+520 RSEDHLMMA
-529 TLHVDEN
+529 TLHVDEH

-563 LLNETAVRSL
+563 LLNETAVRYL
-573 GWGAPADAI
+573 GWGAPAEAI
-582 GRQFERLSFE
+582 GKQFERLSSE

-625 HIFVLIRIEP
+625 HTFVLIRIEP
-635 EGISETIGRIEEIWR
+635 DGIPETIGRIEEVWR

-661 FLDEDFD
+661 FLAEDFD
-668 ALYRTDRLL
+668 ALYRTDRQL

-688 VFVACL
+688 IFVACP

-715 VVGSSVS
+715 VVGSSVT
-722 GIVMLLSKDFMK
+722 GIVVLLSKDFMK
-734 YVLWANVIAWPLA
+734 YVLIANLIAWPLA
-747 YFVMSNWLQNY
+747 WFVMSNWLQNY
-758 AYTSEIRFEWF
+758 AYAAEIRFEWF
-769 LAAGILALLI
+769 LAGGIVALVI